1 MKKLLLAG
9 SLAMGLCQ
17 AQAVEWLAWTVE
29 GAEQEFNYAMLVVYK
44 DGEKLM
50 TEDGW
55 KTHVRE
61 PGKDIEQIAYPDA
74 TGHSTESA
82 KYYADI
88 SSWQGAAYSFQL
100 ELLNESW
107 DVLNP
112 EAPIVSYEA
121 LSTARFDNELG
132 IPENQTW
139 NAIGPAPVPEPTGGT
154 LALLGLAL
162 LGLKR
167 KRFKT
172 VDAMT

>member
-17 AQAVEWLAWTVE
+17 AQAVEWLAWMVD
-29 GAEQEFNYAMLVVYK
+29 GAEQEFKYATLVVYK

-50 TEDGW
+50 TDGW
-55 KTHVRE
+55 ETWVRDPE
-61 PGKDIEQIAYPDA
+61 TGRDQIAYPDA

-107 DVLNP
+107 EILNP
-112 EAPIVSYEA
+112 DALIVSYEA
-121 LSTARFDNELG
+121 LSTARFDNERG